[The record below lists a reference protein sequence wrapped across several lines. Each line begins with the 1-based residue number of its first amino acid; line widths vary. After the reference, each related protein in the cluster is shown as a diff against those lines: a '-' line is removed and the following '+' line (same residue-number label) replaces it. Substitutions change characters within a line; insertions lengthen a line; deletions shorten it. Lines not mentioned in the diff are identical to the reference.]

1 MGVKNFKLINGEIIE
16 FRNKLNNEHL
26 SYNINLLNNDMYEI
40 YSIINNGSKI
50 TIGDDIDNGIV
61 SDFFISN
68 ENELYMRYNIVLK
81 DLTGVELKKRCL
93 KLI

>member
-1 MGVKNFKLINGEIIE
+1 MAKDTSVQELII
-16 FRNKLNNEHL
+16 NKLTKAQYDAAL
-26 SYNINLLNNDMYEI
+26 S
-40 YSIINNGSKI
+40 SG
-50 TIGDDIDNGIV
+50 TI
-61 SDFFISN
+61 N